1 MSKLNK
7 ARFVTGND
15 ISGIRMDVGL
25 QFHKTI
31 DYDRKKMRRA
41 LNEGAKDVR
50 KEARR
55 LLSRKALAGQPASQ
69 PDDAPYM
76 QSGRL
81 MRSIGTIHRGSKGGW
96 VKVGPRTIKGS
107 VFYPAFLFYGAA
119 KIGLAKRANYME
131 QALANKAEGIKTRT
145 KSLLADALV
154 PR

>member
-1 MSKLNK
+1 MTKLNK
-7 ARFVTGND
+7 ARYVTGND

-25 QFHKTI
+25 NFHKTI

-41 LNEGAKDVR
+41 LNEGAGEVR

-55 LLSRKALAGQPASQ
+55 LLSRRALRSQAGDVPA
-69 PDDAPYM
+69 M

-81 MRSIGTIHRGSKGGW
+81 MRSIGTIKRGSKGGW

-107 VFYPAFLFYGAA
+107 VFYPAFLFYGSP
-119 KIGLAKRANYME
+119 KTGLSKRANYME
-131 QALANKAEGIKTRT
+131 LALQAKASGIKTR
-145 KSLLADALV
+145 SQNLLADALV

>member
-1 MSKLNK
+1 MSKFNK

-55 LLSRKALAGQPASQ
+55 LLSRKALASQLASQ
-69 PDDAPYM
+69 PGDAPFM
-76 QSGRL
+76 QTGRL
-81 MRSIGTIHRGSKGGW
+81 MRSIGTISRGNKGGW

-131 QALANKAEGIKTRT
+131 QALANKAAGIKTRT
-145 KSLLADALV
+145 KSLLAEALV

>member
-1 MSKLNK
+1 MSKLDK

-25 QFHKTI
+25 QFHKII

-41 LNEGAKDVR
+41 LNEGANEVR

-55 LLSRKALAGQPASQ
+55 LLSRKALASRPGEMPA
-69 PDDAPYM
+69 M

-81 MRSIGTIHRGSKGGW
+81 MRSIGTVKRGSKGGW
-96 VKVGPRTIKGS
+96 VKIGPRTIKGS
-107 VFYPAFLFYGAA
+107 VFYPAFLFYGAP
-119 KIGLAKRANYME
+119 KIGLAKRGNYME
-131 QALANKAEGIKTRT
+131 QALAAKAGGIKKRT
-145 KSLLADALV
+145 QNLLADALV

>member
-25 QFHKTI
+25 NFHKTI

-41 LNEGAKDVR
+41 LNEGANAVR

-55 LLSRKALAGQPASQ
+55 LLSRRALRSQAGDVPA
-69 PDDAPYM
+69 M

-81 MRSIGTIHRGSKGGW
+81 VRSIGTIKRGSKGGW
-96 VKVGPRTIKGS
+96 VKIGPRTIKGS
-107 VFYPAFLFYGAA
+107 VFYPAFLFYGSP
-119 KIGLAKRANYME
+119 KTGLAKRGNYME
-131 QALANKAEGIKTRT
+131 QALANKAEGIKTRSR
-145 KSLLADALV
+145 SLLADALV